1 MSDKRA
7 AITKILNRIVESVH
21 NLDYEAVRD
30 LIPDDGVYF
39 GSVAVKAQG
48 YDELYEK
55 QFSRV
60 WPNIDEFKI
69 DPSSV
74 SIHTSD
80 NIAWATCLF
89 ESSVLGTDYDTAEE
103 FQPER
108 RQIPPHQGCD
118 RTSFMPRPAHG
129 EVGGRRR
136 GRGHSQAVI
145 KAAIDR
151 RRGTDRSG
159 ISPVALTQRC
169 MASVVSAGYVK
180 RGLRY
185 GNTPAK

>member
-1 MSDKRA
+1 MSDKPA
-7 AITKILNRIVESVH
+7 AIAKILDRIVESVH

-60 WPNIDEFKI
+60 WPNIDEFRI

-89 ESSVLGTDYDTAEE
+89 ESSAPGTDGEPSVRKGRMTFIFAWRDGKWVMVHSHDSLY
-103 FQPER
+103 
-108 RQIPPHQGCD
+108 
-118 RTSFMPRPAHG
+118 PAL
-129 EVGGRRR
+129 E
-136 GRGHSQAVI
+136 
-145 KAAIDR
+145 
-151 RRGTDRSG
+151 
-159 ISPVALTQRC
+159 
-169 MASVVSAGYVK
+169 
-180 RGLRY
+180 
-185 GNTPAK
+185 NE

>member
-7 AITKILNRIVESVH
+7 AITKILNRIVECVH

-39 GSVAVKAQG
+39 GSVAVRAQG

-60 WPNIDEFKI
+60 WPNIDEFRI
-69 DPSSV
+69 NPSSV

-89 ESSVLGTDYDTAEE
+89 ESSAPGTDGEPSVRKGRMTFIFASRDGKWVMVHSHDSLYPTL
-103 FQPER
+103 PE
-108 RQIPPHQGCD
+108 
-118 RTSFMPRPAHG
+118 
-129 EVGGRRR
+129 
-136 GRGHSQAVI
+136 
-145 KAAIDR
+145 
-151 RRGTDRSG
+151 
-159 ISPVALTQRC
+159 
-169 MASVVSAGYVK
+169 
-180 RGLRY
+180 
-185 GNTPAK
+185 